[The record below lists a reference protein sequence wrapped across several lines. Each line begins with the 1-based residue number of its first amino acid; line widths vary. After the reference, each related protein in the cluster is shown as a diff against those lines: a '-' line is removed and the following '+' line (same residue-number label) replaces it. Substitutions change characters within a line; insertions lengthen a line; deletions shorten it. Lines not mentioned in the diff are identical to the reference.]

1 MKSKYIEIYI
11 GIIRQ
16 INGRNIFSNHI
27 KIGIKEERNILFQC
41 KDWDK
46 RREKY
51 IILMQRLG

>member
-1 MKSKYIEIYI
+1 MGEIYY
-11 GIIRQ
+11 
-16 INGRNIFSNHI
+16 SNV

-51 IILMQRLG
+51 IIPMQRLG

>member
-1 MKSKYIEIYI
+1 MGEIYYSNVKI
-11 GIIRQ
+11 GIKEE
-16 INGRNIFSNHI
+16 RNIFSNHI

-51 IILMQRLG
+51 IIPM